1 MKAPIDNTLDAER
14 FEKDQH
20 VRNDKIPGIPA
31 NPSVIQPNHEHV
43 EQLQNSAHNET
54 LIAQR
59 GCYER
64 RQGAVQSER
73 VTGAS
78 HMPPVCERSS

>member
-1 MKAPIDNTLDAER
+1 MKAPIENSLDIER
-14 FEKDQH
+14 LEKNPH
-20 VRNDKIPGIPA
+20 VRDGKISVIPA

-43 EQLQNSAHNET
+43 EQLQNSARSET
-54 LIAQR
+54 LIAQP

-78 HMPPVCERSS
+78 HTPPVCERSS

>member
-1 MKAPIDNTLDAER
+1 MKAPNENTLDAER
-14 FEKDQH
+14 SEKEPLPRD
-20 VRNDKIPGIPA
+20 DKIPGIPA
-31 NPSVIQPNHEHV
+31 NPSVVQPFHEHV
-43 EQLQNSAHNET
+43 EQLQNSARNET
-54 LIAQR
+54 LIAQP

-78 HMPPVCERSS
+78 HTPPVCERSS